1 MTDITRREAVHT
13 IVGTLA
19 AMGFTPIQV
28 ERARRVM
35 GVVQRNAYDPQFFSS
50 TEWQTLRVLVDMII
64 PADERSGSATD
75 AAVPEFMDVLL
86 AEQPENGTWMQG
98 GLAWITNECEERFGV
113 TFADASPEQRA
124 AIVDDVAW
132 PDRARAELSQG
143 VHFFTRLRDFTA
155 SGFWSSKMGI
165 DDLQYMGNVAVP
177 EWTGCPPEQLRKLGV
192 GYE

>member
-35 GVVQRNAYDPQFFSS
+35 GVVQANAYDPQFFSS

-113 TFADASPEQRA
+113 TFTDASPEQRA
-124 AIVDDVAW
+124 AIVNDVAW
-132 PDRARAELSQG
+132 PDRARTELSQG